1 MATGISRADRPWLTV
16 GIIGVSLGI
25 AVGAIVG
32 VLAGSLAGRHEI
44 PVHAT
49 ATHGQ
54 DNYAMATGKLEE
66 DVELVVFLDALTA
79 DLKAAAINVRNY
91 KFQAFYSRNIK
102 NDFKG
107 LPDKNPRFL
116 MVTGHSAYQ
125 THAGAR
131 YGQSTIY
138 ITELNSGQC
147 NAYAV
152 QSFTNRKS
160 ANQKIQGNFLP
171 LDRVDFRQAQV
182 RPGTTTSTG
191 K

>member
-1 MATGISRADRPWLTV
+1 MVERIVRHDRSWLTI
-16 GIIGVSLGI
+16 GIVAASLGVAI
-25 AVGAIVG
+25 GAVIG
-32 VLAGSLAGRHEI
+32 VLAGSLAERQEI
-44 PVHAT
+44 PVFAT

-66 DVELVVFLDALTA
+66 DVEMVVFLDALTA

-116 MVTGHSAYQ
+116 LVTGDTAYQ
-125 THAGAR
+125 TQAGAR

-138 ITELNSGQC
+138 VTELNSGQC

-160 ANQKIQGNFLP
+160 SKQMLQGAILP
-171 LDRVDFRQAQV
+171 LDHVEFRQVQV
-182 RPGTTTSTG
+182 RPGAAVGDSR
-191 K
+191 